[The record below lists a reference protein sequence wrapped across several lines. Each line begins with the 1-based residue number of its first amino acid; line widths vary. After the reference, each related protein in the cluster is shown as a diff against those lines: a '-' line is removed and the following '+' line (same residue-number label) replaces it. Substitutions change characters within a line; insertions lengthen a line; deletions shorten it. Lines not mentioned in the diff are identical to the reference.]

1 MSAEGAVL
9 SAEQQ
14 SALED
19 AAEKHK
25 QAKKLINS
33 DPEEAADLMSRVLE
47 VHCKTWG
54 EEDIKCAQTYLDYS
68 RALLEH
74 ARASS
79 SVLGDKAQ
87 KATADAVA
95 PDAAPGDAAPGKV
108 AADGGERE
116 AEKAVSEQ
124 GVAADE
130 ATEAAKPVE
139 GSVASEAA
147 KPADAETATAQP
159 PAAVQSSEA
168 EVSATPAPAPA
179 SAAAPDPPVDGTAA
193 EPAIASDAPTAAAV
207 AEAQSGEA
215 AKAEAPKEPE
225 SNGGGEAKPEAASNE
240 AGGKEEEGEEDE
252 EEEGGEG
259 ASEAAD
265 GEGAEGEGSEAGD
278 DLQEAVGMAET
289 ARFIYNKHGGSDSYA
304 SELAEVHLILGD
316 CYQEREQFA
325 GAVEEYEKC
334 EVLLGKLQPRSIRRL
349 AECHFS
355 TIFPLQ
361 LQDMLPEAL
370 GHCRAAL
377 KLLEERCQEIR
388 KVMDTPVEGETGP
401 EVDAQVE
408 ALEVEQEELQGLVA
422 DIKVQ
427 EEELQALIQQRTSMK
442 DSLKSMMQQIGTSL
456 AGPGAGTT
464 AVKGEAKGAM
474 GANGVEGKALVDSS
488 AVPMGPTHGALV
500 PASNP
505 GPVRDLGKA
514 GRGRSRIT
522 LQPLNGEAGV
532 VAGETDATSDAAVR
546 AQVSLSASAIK
557 DVMAGAAQKRR
568 LEEVL
573 GGPPGA
579 GGVTTV
585 GFGIAAALAAEAG
598 DAKPSK
604 RVCTDSEVATPAA
617 PTTEVA

>member
-108 AADGGERE
+108 AMNGEEKE
-116 AEKAVSEQ
+116 AEKAVSKQ

-147 KPADAETATAQP
+147 KPADAETATAQA

-168 EVSATPAPAPA
+168 EVSAAVAPA
-179 SAAAPDPPVDGTAA
+179 SAAASDPPVDGTAT
-193 EPAIASDAPTAAAV
+193 EPAVASDAPTAAAV

-215 AKAEAPKEPE
+215 AKAESPKEPE
-225 SNGGGEAKPEAASNE
+225 ANGGGEAKPDAAI
-240 AGGKEEEGEEDE
+240 
-252 EEEGGEG
+252 
-259 ASEAAD
+259 SE
-265 GEGAEGEGSEAGD
+265 AEGEGSEAGD
-278 DLQEAVGMAET
+278 DLQEAGQQQDQQHQASYHGQVSALKASGTVECELPTQPPAQPQ
-289 ARFIYNKHGGSDSYA
+289 HGGADSYA

-361 LQDMLPEAL
+361 LQDILPEAL

-456 AGPGAGTT
+456 AGPGAGTA
-464 AVKGEAKGAM
+464 AVKGEVNGAM

-532 VAGETDATSDAAVR
+532 AAGEADATSDAAVR

-604 RVCTDSEVATPAA
+604 RVCTDSEVATPAV
-617 PTTEVA
+617 PTAEVA